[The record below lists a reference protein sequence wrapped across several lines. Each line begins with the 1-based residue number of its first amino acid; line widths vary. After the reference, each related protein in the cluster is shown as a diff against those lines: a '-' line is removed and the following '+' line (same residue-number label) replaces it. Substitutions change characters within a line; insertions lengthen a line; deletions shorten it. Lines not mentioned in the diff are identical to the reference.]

1 MFYREAK
8 KKPARILVFQKGSD
22 NERWNLIKYWSNSL
36 GELHHHGMRDIHE
49 NELPS
54 ELITAYTNAYG
65 KSELRNYLV
74 ETPDGYGISCEM
86 SFDKSYAKDRG
97 ITHEAVFDAIVST
110 IMSGARNEALNGCVI
125 YLFEDTEIS
134 NEHEVI
140 FVFPAD
146 IDVASLVEADIFMR
160 QVDDEVLYRLKR
172 DWKRYYYPLK
182 ALVCDEAGCREESE
196 FAQTL
201 CDFGVDKE
209 LMEEL
214 GVGELAD
221 YL

>member
-1 MFYREAK
+1 MIYAEAK
-8 KKPARILVFQKGSD
+8 KKPAQIHVFQKGSD
-22 NERWNLIKYWSNSL
+22 DIRWEMIKYRSNSL
-36 GELHHHGMRDIHE
+36 GELHEHGNRDITE
-49 NELPS
+49 NELPPM
-54 ELITAYTNAYG
+54 LRAAFNNVYGIT
-65 KSELRNYLV
+65 SLRNYLV
-74 ETPDGYGISCEM
+74 ETPGGYGISCEM
-86 SFDKSYAKDRG
+86 AFDKSYAKNQG
-97 ITHEAVFDAIVST
+97 VLHEKVFETLVST
-110 IMSGARNEALNGCVI
+110 IMTGARNEALNGCTI
-125 YLFEDTEIS
+125 YLFESTSVSD
-134 NEHEVI
+134 EHEVI

-146 IDVASLVEADIFMR
+146 IDADSMKEADIFMQ
-160 QVDDEVLYRLKR
+160 QVDDEVLYNLKH

-182 ALVCDEAGCREESE
+182 SLVCDEAGCRDESE